1 MFEDLE
7 HSEVIKKQTQKR
19 QNKECQCSQRKRKIL
34 PFALNSDVSP
44 CEPENSLSI
53 NLEQE
58 SASLSAS
65 DPEKKIG
72 LIVFKSL

>member
-1 MFEDLE
+1 MFD
-7 HSEVIKKQTQKR
+7 SEMIKIKKTGER
-19 QNKECQCSQRKRKIL
+19 QNKEYQCRQRKTNIL

-65 DPEKKIG
+65 DPEKKISM
-72 LIVFKSL
+72 IVFKSL